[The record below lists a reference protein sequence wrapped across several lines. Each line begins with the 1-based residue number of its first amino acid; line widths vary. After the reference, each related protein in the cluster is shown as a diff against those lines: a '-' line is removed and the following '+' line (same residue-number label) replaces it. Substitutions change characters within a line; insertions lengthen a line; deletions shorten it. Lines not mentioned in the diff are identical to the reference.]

1 MVQFDWL
8 GGCGRLTVRKCD
20 TDLLNVQVTAVVPKS
35 ALISETPAQNRLKVG
50 ETFCFV

>member
-8 GGCGRLTVRKCD
+8 GGCGRLTLRRHD
-20 TDLLNVQVTAVVPKS
+20 TDLLNVQVTAVVSKS
-35 ALISETPAQNRLKVG
+35 ALISEIPAQNRLKVG